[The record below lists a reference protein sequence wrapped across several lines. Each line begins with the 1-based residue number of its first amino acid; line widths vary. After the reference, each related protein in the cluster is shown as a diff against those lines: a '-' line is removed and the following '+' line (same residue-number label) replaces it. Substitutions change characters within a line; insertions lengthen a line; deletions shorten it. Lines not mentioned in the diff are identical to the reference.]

1 MIGSREEMKKITDDL
16 QEPVV
21 QNINAVLDG
30 FIDRPLV
37 LSYEEILPVLAHLQ
51 SAGVPNEIIYKSS

>member
-1 MIGSREEMKKITDDL
+1 MKKITDDL

-30 FIDRPLV
+30 FIDRPL
-37 LSYEEILPVLAHLQ
+37 LP
-51 SAGVPNEIIYKSS
+51 N

>member
-30 FIDRPLV
+30 FIDRPLSGACLRICKVRSCV
-37 LSYEEILPVLAHLQ
+37 LLFLNVQKIKTS
-51 SAGVPNEIIYKSS
+51 